1 MRAFLC
7 QYCQLASFVNPVKF
21 GYIVGSLVYLIF
33 QFHSRNIMKK
43 LFIAL
48 IALSLVFV
56 STFAQ
61 AWTPNNSDKL
71 ELSAAQAMIKAK
83 EKDPSLAAWFDT
95 AYAYAVF
102 PKVGKGG
109 IGIGGAHGKGIV
121 IHGDKTVANSSLSQL
136 TIGFQLGG
144 QVYSQFIMFKDQ
156 TAFDNFSRGNFEMGA
171 QVSAVAITLGA
182 SADADYD
189 GGVAVFT
196 IAEGGLMYEATVGG
210 QKFTYEAK

>member
-7 QYCQLASFVNPVKF
+7 RNFQLTSFVTSINF
-21 GYIVGSLVYLIF
+21 GYIDGSLVYLF
-33 QFHSRNIMKK
+33 LLFHSRNIMKK
-43 LFIAL
+43 LSIAL

-56 STFAQ
+56 SNFAQ
-61 AWTPNNSDKL
+61 AWTPDNSDKL
-71 ELSAAQAMIKAK
+71 ELSAAQAIIKAK
-83 EKDPSLAAWFDT
+83 EKDPSLSKWFDG
-95 AYAYAVF
+95 AYGYAVF
-102 PKVGKGG
+102 PRVGKGG

-121 IHGDKTVANSSLSQL
+121 ILGDKTVANSSLSQL

-144 QVYSQFIMFKDQ
+144 QVYSQFIMFKDK
-156 TAFDNFSRGNFEMGA
+156 TAFEHFARGNFEMGA

-182 SADADYD
+182 SADANYD

-210 QKFTYEAK
+210 QKFSYEAK

>member
-1 MRAFLC
+1 M
-7 QYCQLASFVNPVKF
+7 N
-21 GYIVGSLVYLIF
+21 
-33 QFHSRNIMKK
+33 K
-43 LFIAL
+43 LSVAL

-61 AWTPNNSDKL
+61 AWTPDNSDKL

-83 EKDPSLAAWFDT
+83 EKDPALATKWFDT

-102 PKVGKGG
+102 PRVGKGG

-121 IHGDKTVANSSLSQL
+121 IHGDKTVATSSLSQL

-144 QVYSQFIMFKDQ
+144 QVYSQFIMFKDK
-156 TAFDNFSRGNFEMGA
+156 TAFEHFSRGNFEMGA

-210 QKFTYEAK
+210 QKFTFEAK

>member
-1 MRAFLC
+1 
-7 QYCQLASFVNPVKF
+7 
-21 GYIVGSLVYLIF
+21 
-33 QFHSRNIMKK
+33 MKK
-43 LFIAL
+43 LSAAL
-48 IALSLVFV
+48 IALSLVFTSALV
-56 STFAQ
+56 Q
-61 AWTPNNSDKL
+61 AWTPDSGDKM
-71 ELSAAQAMIKAK
+71 ELSVAQAIINAK
-83 EKDPSLAAWFDT
+83 EKDPSLAAWFDD

-121 IHGDKTVANSSLSQL
+121 IRGDSTVATTSLSQV

-156 TAFDNFSRGNFEMGA
+156 TAFDNFARGNFEMGA

-182 SADADYD
+182 SADANYD

-196 IAEGGLMYEATVGG
+196 IAEGGLMYEASVGG
-210 QKFTYEAK
+210 QKFKYKAK